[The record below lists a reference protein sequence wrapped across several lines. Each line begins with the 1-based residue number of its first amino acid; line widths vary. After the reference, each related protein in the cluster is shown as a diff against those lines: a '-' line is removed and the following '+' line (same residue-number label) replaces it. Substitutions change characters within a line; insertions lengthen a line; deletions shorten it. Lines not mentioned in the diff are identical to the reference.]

1 MAAIETTPGTGS
13 IPAPAAA
20 GAPRLRPEESRVIWL
35 LLAALV
41 AARFIRFRRSW
52 LELAYAIAF
61 VAFGLSDFKEAYR
74 LESWLLLFKGINLI
88 ALLWLRH
95 LVIRNWY
102 PTSKIY

>member
-1 MAAIETTPGTGS
+1 
-13 IPAPAAA
+13 
-20 GAPRLRPEESRVIWL
+20 
-35 LLAALV
+35 V